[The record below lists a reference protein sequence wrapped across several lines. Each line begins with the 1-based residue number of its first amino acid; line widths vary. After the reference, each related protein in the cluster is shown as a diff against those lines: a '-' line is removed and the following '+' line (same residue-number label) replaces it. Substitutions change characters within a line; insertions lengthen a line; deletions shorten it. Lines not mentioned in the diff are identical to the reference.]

1 MYVIKTTLTIYFFPR
16 IRDFSISRSSKW
28 TGSLSFSRGMC
39 THSLLAHFNPPTQSA
54 ARETDVATIL
64 SPSIRQRTYL
74 GLARRELLESPYRP
88 LPSPP
93 QPNLNRIESHESRA
107 VSSDHRHQSGGE
119 SASWQTML
127 SWFHITNHN
136 DAMITTQVWSYRS
149 VLYSL
154 LVPHFVDSVITRG
167 TMIKT
172 RTRHTF
178 ELTAVAWNFER
189 WYAKLFTLSW

>member
-1 MYVIKTTLTIYFFPR
+1 
-16 IRDFSISRSSKW
+16 
-28 TGSLSFSRGMC
+28 MC

-74 GLARRELLESPYRP
+74 GLARRELLESPCRP

-93 QPNLNRIESHESRA
+93 QRNLNRIESHESRA
-107 VSSDHRHQSGGE
+107 VSSDHCHQSGGE

-136 DAMITTQVWSYRS
+136 AAMITTQVWSYCS
-149 VLYSL
+149 VLYNL
-154 LVPHFVDSVITRG
+154 LVPHFVDLVITRG
-167 TMIKT
+167 TTMKT
-172 RTRHTF
+172 RSRHSVELLLWLEVECTF
-178 ELTAVAWNFER
+178 VRKIIQIMEIQQT
-189 WYAKLFTLSW
+189 KFTLWYLFESFLNHLLFSFVEKQ